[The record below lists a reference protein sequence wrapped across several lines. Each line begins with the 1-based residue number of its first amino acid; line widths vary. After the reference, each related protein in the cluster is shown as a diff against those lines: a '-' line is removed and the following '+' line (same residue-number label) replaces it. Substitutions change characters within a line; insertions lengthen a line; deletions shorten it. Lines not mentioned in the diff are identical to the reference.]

1 MNASL
6 PASDAPPGSPHQVPA
21 QRPARLDVDLS
32 TPDPIPEE
40 GIARA
45 TELLRTGKLFRYG
58 EVASGG
64 SEAALWESEFAAFVG
79 RRFAVAVNSC
89 GASLYLALHCLGVR
103 AGDTVLVNSWTL
115 APVPGAVQHAGA
127 RAVLVET
134 TPELTVDLDDLRRQ
148 AQEHPGSVLMLSH
161 MRGHVADLDA
171 VMSICR
177 DHELRLVE
185 DCAHSLGAS
194 WGGRPTGTFGAIGC
208 FSTQTYKHLNSGEGG
223 LLVTDDDDIA
233 ARAVLASGSY
243 MLYGQ
248 HTSRPA
254 IEHFDALAPVEP
266 NHSMR
271 LTSLAAAV
279 LRPQLRTLPARVEQW
294 NVRYDRLTAG
304 LSRLPEVRLTRRPPQ
319 ERFVGSS
326 LQFFLDGFSPEQISV
341 FCGTTDEL
349 GVHVKWFGAPQ
360 PLGFTSTYRS
370 WAYARRPELA
380 GTDDVLSR
388 LLDIRVPVA
397 LPLERCDDVVT
408 IIAYAL
414 TRATEATNRSTSTSP
429 DDTGSTS

>member
-1 MNASL
+1 MTESL
-6 PASDAPPGSPHQVPA
+6 PTPGAPPR
-21 QRPARLDVDLS
+21 RPARLDLDLS

-45 TELLRTGKLFRYG
+45 TELMRTGKLFRYG
-58 EVASGG
+58 EVAAGG

-79 RRFAVAVNSC
+79 RRYAVAVNSC
-89 GASLYLALHCLGVR
+89 GASLYLALHCLGVQ
-103 AGDTVLVNSWTL
+103 AGDPVLVNSWTL
-115 APVPGAVQHAGA
+115 APVPGAVQHVGA

-134 TPELTVDLDDLRRQ
+134 TPDLTVDLADLRRQ
-148 AQEHPGSVLMLSH
+148 AEAHPGSVLLLSH

-171 VMSICR
+171 VRGICR
-177 DHELRLVE
+177 EHGLRLIE

-194 WGGRPTGTFGAIGC
+194 WNGQPTGTFGAIGA

-223 LLVTDDDDIA
+223 VLVTDDDDIA
-233 ARAVLASGSY
+233 ARAILASGSY

-254 IEHFDALAPVEP
+254 LNHFDALAPLEP

-294 NVRYDRLTAG
+294 NVLYDRLSAG
-304 LSRLPEVRLTRRPPQ
+304 LSKVPGVRLTQRPPQ
-319 ERFVGSS
+319 EQFVGSS
-326 LQFFLDGFSPEQISV
+326 LQFFLDTFTPEQISV
-341 FCGTTDEL
+341 FCATTDDL

-370 WAYARRPELA
+370 WAYAARPELT
-380 GTDDVLSR
+380 GTDRVLSC

-397 LPLERCDDVVT
+397 LPLERCDDVVA
-408 IIAYAL
+408 IIAYGVA
-414 TRATEATNRSTSTSP
+414 RAAEAPISPTSTSP
-429 DDTGSTS
+429 EPTGSTS